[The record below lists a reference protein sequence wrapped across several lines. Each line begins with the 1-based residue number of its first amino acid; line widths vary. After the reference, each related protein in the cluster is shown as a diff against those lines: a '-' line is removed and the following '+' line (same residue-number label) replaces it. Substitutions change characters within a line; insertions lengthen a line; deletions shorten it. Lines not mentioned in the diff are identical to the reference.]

1 MAEWTVLWDRE
12 AEKDLDAIVDFIAQ
26 EHPLNAARVLER
38 LLKRAASLE
47 TQPMRGRRV
56 PELLA
61 LGEDRYRELIEAP
74 WRILYRADVAQVLV
88 IAVVDT
94 RRDLQS
100 WLAQRFSAP

>member
-1 MAEWTVLWDRE
+1 MLWDEE
-12 AEKDLDAIVDFIAQ
+12 AERDLDAIVDFIAL
-26 EHPLNAARVLER
+26 EHPLNASRVLER

-47 TQPMRGRRV
+47 SQPLRGRRV

-74 WRILYRADVAQVLV
+74 WRILYRVNAAQVFV
-88 IAVVDT
+88 IAVVDS